1 MNGVEP
7 KGEDPSGSDAT
18 QRRNQLATVN
28 GKITSKGESEADTI
42 LQAKR
47 ESSLQGV
54 PRRPDLRAGE
64 PDHDFVLENSGGKIV
79 GYAEIKTPVNP
90 SLRPITVQADDVAK
104 SILRYPKAENLQIIV
119 DLKNLDATSQ
129 AQFLDALEA
138 GGVSRN
144 SVTLLN
150 AIK

>member
-1 MNGVEP
+1 M
-7 KGEDPSGSDAT
+7 
-18 QRRNQLATVN
+18 
-28 GKITSKGESEADTI
+28 
-42 LQAKR
+42 
-47 ESSLQGV
+47 
-54 PRRPDLRAGE
+54 RAGK